1 MKPFEY
7 YLDNKDVRKISKN
20 IILAKSLIKDMKIR
34 IKENWNEDINK
45 KPKTIF
51 ENIYDALQDFCNSL
65 LSLDGFKS
73 YSHEASISYLQK
85 KGFDIVVIQKLDNLR
100 YIRNGSKYYGRI
112 ITPEDVKDIKLFFG
126 LFKEKIDKIIKE
138 NNLGDK

>member
-1 MKPFEY
+1 MENFEY
-7 YLDNKDVRKISKN
+7 YLNNNEVRKVSKN
-20 IILAKSLIKDMKIR
+20 IILAKSLINDIKIR

-51 ENIYDALQDFCNSL
+51 ENIYDSLQDFCNSL

-85 KGFDIVVIQKLDNLR
+85 RGFDIASIEKFDRFR
-100 YIRNGSKYYGRI
+100 YIRNGSKYYGRV
-112 ITPEDVKDIKLFFG
+112 ITPEDVKDIKSFYLKI
-126 LFKEKIDKIIKE
+126 KEKIDKLIKE
-138 NNLGDK
+138 DNLD